1 MKKLLILFIIPF
13 SFLLANGTDENI
25 ETESSINYNPFNP
38 SASQSKVYYGG
49 NVGFRFWNNY
59 FYLGVYPLVGYKITP
74 KFSVGGK
81 LGYAYISDSRYDP
94 SFNSSNYGGSIF
106 TRYRIIPQI
115 YAHAEYVY
123 FSYEGITSYNAVSN
137 SYNTERVWV
146 PFLLLGGGFSQMVGP
161 NVWVFAEVLF
171 DVINDPNSPYKSGD
185 PFVSFGAGVGF

>member
-1 MKKLLILFIIPF
+1 MKKLLMLIIIPF
-13 SFLLANGTDENI
+13 SFLLAGERGESI
-25 ETESSINYNPFNP
+25 ETESSTNYNPFNP
-38 SASQSKVYYGG
+38 AASQSKVYYGG

-94 SFNSSNYGGSIF
+94 SFNSSNYGGSVF

-115 YAHAEYVY
+115 YAQAEFVY

-146 PFLLLGGGFSQMVGP
+146 PFLLLGGGVSQMVGP